1 MLLTA
6 RSFKSTQTTGFMSV
20 SSDFLREHHRSLTVV
35 ILPSS
40 GKRIGS
46 LTEAQF
52 SPVGKL
58 KNACERE
65 GELSRVRK
73 DYARL
78 STAAFNRILIF
89 VYVAD
94 CAALSRG
101 WLQQVRQSLKTRMT
115 LFGWHVLGANL
126 RGCRAL
132 ISILIRRRCSFTY
145 ILNPSRI
152 QAIDG
157 VSGASRSTTWASIP
171 ANGDEIDASLFR
183 SGKTMHDCML
193 DGFLLFK
200 HLYRVI
206 GLLPR
211 SHSVSCT
218 WIYCVTS
225 LTSAAYGPAQ

>member
-6 RSFKSTQTTGFMSV
+6 RSFKSTQTTDFMLV

-78 STAAFNRILIF
+78 STAAFSRILIF

-115 LFGWHVLGANL
+115 LFGWHVLGAKL
-126 RGCRAL
+126 RGYRAL
-132 ISILIRRRCSFTY
+132 ISILIRRRCSFTN

-200 HLYRVI
+200 HLSRVI

-211 SHSVSCT
+211 SHLVSCT

>member
-1 MLLTA
+1 MA
-6 RSFKSTQTTGFMSV
+6 RGFKSTQTTDFMV
-20 SSDFLREHHRSLTVV
+20 LSSDFLRKHHGSLIVV

-46 LTEAQF
+46 NTGGQF
-52 SPVGKL
+52 SPVGNL
-58 KNACERE
+58 KNACKRE

-73 DYARL
+73 GFARL

-115 LFGWHVLGANL
+115 LFGWHVLSAKL
-126 RGCRAL
+126 RGHQAL
-132 ISILIRRRCSFTY
+132 ISILIRRRSSFTN
-145 ILNPSRI
+145 ILNSSRI

-157 VSGASRSTTWASIP
+157 FNGASRSMTRASIP
-171 ANGDEIDASLFR
+171 ASGDEIDASRFR
-183 SGKTMHDCML
+183 SGNTMRDCGL

-200 HLYRVI
+200 HLSKVI

-211 SHSVSCT
+211 SHLVTCT

-225 LTSAAYGPAQ
+225 FTSTSRGPGQ

>member
-6 RSFKSTQTTGFMSV
+6 RSFKSTQTTDFMLV
-20 SSDFLREHHRSLTVV
+20 SSDFLREHHRSLTVI

-46 LTEAQF
+46 RTDAQF

-94 CAALSRG
+94 FAALSRG
-101 WLQQVRQSLKTRMT
+101 WVQQAQQTLKTRMT
-115 LFGWHVLGANL
+115 LFGWHVLGAKL
-126 RGCRAL
+126 RGYQAL
-132 ISILIRRRCSFTY
+132 INILIRRRCSFTN
-145 ILNPSRI
+145 ILNSSRM

-157 VSGASRSTTWASIP
+157 FSGTSGSMTWASIP
-171 ANGDEIDASLFR
+171 ASGDEIDASRFR
-183 SGKTMHDCML
+183 SGNTMRDCGL
-193 DGFLLFK
+193 DGFLIFK
-200 HLYRVI
+200 HLSKVI

-211 SHSVSCT
+211 SHLVTCT

-225 LTSAAYGPAQ
+225 FTSTSHGPAQ

>member
-1 MLLTA
+1 M
-6 RSFKSTQTTGFMSV
+6 
-20 SSDFLREHHRSLTVV
+20 V
-35 ILPSS
+35 ILLSS
-40 GKRIGS
+40 SKRIGS
-46 LTEAQF
+46 LTNGQF

-65 GELSRVRK
+65 GDLSRVRK
-73 DYARL
+73 DYAHL
-78 STAAFNRILIF
+78 YTATFNRILIF
-89 VYVAD
+89 VYGAN

-101 WLQQVRQSLKTRMT
+101 GLQHVRQSLKTRMT

-183 SGKTMHDCML
+183 SGKTTHDCML

-200 HLYRVI
+200 HLSRVI

-211 SHSVSCT
+211 SHLVSCT
-218 WIYCVTS
+218 WINCVTS
-225 LTSAAYGPAQ
+225 LTPTSHGPAQ

>member
-1 MLLTA
+1 MLLMA
-6 RSFKSTQTTGFMSV
+6 GSFKSTQTTDFLVV
-20 SSDFLREHHRSLTVV
+20 SSDFLREHHRSLTKV

-46 LTEAQF
+46 LTDGQF

-94 CAALSRG
+94 FAALSRG
-101 WLQQVRQSLKTRMT
+101 WVQQAQQTLKTRMT
-115 LFGWHVLGANL
+115 LFGWHVLGAKL
-126 RGCRAL
+126 RGYQAL
-132 ISILIRRRCSFTY
+132 INILIRRRCSFTN
-145 ILNPSRI
+145 ILNSSRM

-157 VSGASRSTTWASIP
+157 FSGTSGSMTWASIS
-171 ANGDEIDASLFR
+171 ASGDEIDASRFR
-183 SGKTMHDCML
+183 SGNTMRDCGL

-200 HLYRVI
+200 HLSKVI

-211 SHSVSCT
+211 SHLVTCT
-218 WIYCVTS
+218 WIYCVIRFTFT
-225 LTSAAYGPAQ
+225 LHGPAQ

>member
-1 MLLTA
+1 MLFTA
-6 RSFKSTQTTGFMSV
+6 RSFKSTQTTDFMLV

-46 LTEAQF
+46 LTDAQF

-65 GELSRVRK
+65 GEPSRVRK

-78 STAAFNRILIF
+78 STAAFNRTLIF
-89 VYVAD
+89 VYAAD

-115 LFGWHVLGANL
+115 LFGGHVLGAKL

-132 ISILIRRRCSFTY
+132 ISILIRRRCSFTN

-171 ANGDEIDASLFR
+171 ASGDEIDASPFR
-183 SGKTMHDCML
+183 SGKTMRDCRL
-193 DGFLLFK
+193 DRFLLFK
-200 HLYRVI
+200 HLSRVI

-211 SHSVSCT
+211 SHLVSCT

-225 LTSAAYGPAQ
+225 LTSTSHGPAQ